1 MSLHISALL
10 FHSECI
16 AVPGGPPPP
25 PLVTSAGVCGG
36 EGEGERT
43 PSGSYRSLG
52 YPVVG
57 SWS

>member
-10 FHSECI
+10 FHSQCI
-16 AVPGGPPPP
+16 AVPGVPP

>member
-10 FHSECI
+10 FHSQCI
-16 AVPGGPPPP
+16 AVPGVAP

-36 EGEGERT
+36 EREGERT